1 MELICCAV
9 IKWGKRRRGRW
20 GLSRVEGVI
29 IIIIIIIKEEEE
41 EEERGE
47 TQRGEVFS
55 PLPAA

>member
-9 IKWGKRRRGRW
+9 IKWGKRRGGRW

>member
-9 IKWGKRRRGRW
+9 IKWGKRRGGRW

-41 EEERGE
+41 ERGE